1 MAKQMAKAFNKVNSA
16 AVVSNNTLIKLHP
29 GNSKK
34 VKKVRCVEKCKAL
47 FRLI

>member
-1 MAKQMAKAFNKVNSA
+1 VA
-16 AVVSNNTLIKLHP
+16 AAPEREMVENGGFVWIYRYFCR
-29 GNSKK
+29 GNSKR